1 MYTLFLLVKKCILLY
16 NLSISLEERMENN
29 RRRKTRKSNIIRD
42 TISNKNFI
50 IISSILLV
58 IIVICIVANVILNI
72 NEAKKVAEEQK
83 RISDHVEEIYSSI
96 ENDIASIND
105 FKANS
110 IIRLS
115 AIGDILLGN
124 NLQKSGKNT
133 DGLYTDIFEDISK
146 YFNASDIVMGTYETD
161 VTDEN
166 KAFANSIKESGVDLV
181 TLAHNHSLDNGIES
195 LNATKE
201 YLESIGIQTTGI
213 YNEEA
218 KDRVKIIEIKGVKLA
233 ILSYTYDNGE
243 EGVNI
248 YSEELAKEDLTYANE
263 NADFSIVL
271 MHWGDVYKNEP
282 NENQKGQAQF
292 LVDNGADII
301 IGAHPSVVQK
311 MEILQNKEGKD
322 CLVAYSLGDF
332 TSDFSYENSNL
343 ELVLNIQIYYDAEN
357 DNVSLYK
364 VDYTPIYM
372 NDYGK
377 QNTINRYKLLDLKNE
392 IANYGKDG
400 SDIDKKTYDKLVR
413 GIDRLNGIIE

>member
-1 MYTLFLLVKKCILLY
+1 MP
-16 NLSISLEERMENN
+16 NN
-29 RRRKTRKSNIIRD
+29 RRRKTRKSNIIKD

-58 IIVICIVANVILNI
+58 IIVICIIANIMLHI
-72 NEAKKVAEEQK
+72 NENKKIAEEQK
-83 RISDHVEEIYSSI
+83 RIADHVEEIYSSI
-96 ENDIASIND
+96 ESDIASIND
-105 FKANS
+105 FKADS
-110 IIRLS
+110 IIRIS

-124 NLQKSGKNT
+124 NLQKSGKNA
-133 DGLYTDIFEDISK
+133 DGLYSDIFEDISS
-146 YFNASDIVMGTYETD
+146 YFKDSDIVVGTYETD

-181 TLAHNHSLDNGIES
+181 TLAHNHSLDNGIEA
-195 LNATKE
+195 LNKTKE

-218 KDRVKIIEIKGVKLA
+218 KDRVKIIEVKGAKIA
-233 ILSYTYDNGE
+233 ILSYTYDSKE

-248 YSEELAKEDLTYANE
+248 FSEKLAKEDLDYANE
-263 NADFSIVL
+263 NANFSIVL

-282 NENQKGQAQF
+282 NENQKSQAKF

-343 ELVLNIQIYYDAEN
+343 ELILNIQIYYDAEN
-357 DNVSLYK
+357 NTASLYK
-364 VDYTPIYM
+364 VDYVPIYM
-372 NDYGK
+372 NDYGAK
-377 QNTINRYKLLDLKNE
+377 NTVNRYKLLDMKKE
-392 IANYGKDG
+392 IANYSKEG
-400 SDIDKKTYDKLVR
+400 SSLDKVTYDKLIR
-413 GIDRLNGIIE
+413 GIDRLNGILD

>member
-1 MYTLFLLVKKCILLY
+1 MP
-16 NLSISLEERMENN
+16 NN

-50 IISSILLV
+50 IITSILLV
-58 IIVICIVANVILNI
+58 IIVICIIANILLNI
-72 NEAKKVAEEQK
+72 NESKKVAEEQK
-83 RISDHVEEIYSSI
+83 RIADHVEEIYSSI
-96 ENDIASIND
+96 ESDIASMND
-105 FKANS
+105 FKADS

-124 NLQKSGKNT
+124 NLQKSGKNA
-133 DGLYTDIFEDISK
+133 DGLYSDIFEDISS
-146 YFNASDIVMGTYETD
+146 YFKDSDIVVGTYETD

-181 TLAHNHSLDNGIES
+181 TLAHNHSLDNGIEV
-195 LNATKE
+195 LNKTKE

-218 KDRVKIIEIKGVKLA
+218 KDRVKIIEVKGAKIA
-233 ILSYTYDNGE
+233 ILSYTYDSKE

-248 YSEELAKEDLTYANE
+248 FSEKLAKEDLDYANE
-263 NADFSIVL
+263 NANFSIVL

-282 NENQKGQAQF
+282 NENQKSQAQF

-343 ELVLNIQIYYDAEN
+343 ELILNIQIYYDAEN
-357 DNVSLYK
+357 NTASLYK
-364 VDYTPIYM
+364 VDYVPIYM
-372 NDYGK
+372 NDYGAK
-377 QNTINRYKLLDLKNE
+377 NKVDRYKLLDMKNE
-392 IANYGKDG
+392 IANYGKEE
-400 SDIDKKTYDKLVR
+400 SSLDKSTYDKLIR
-413 GIDRLNGIIE
+413 GIDRLNDILD